1 MKPAMPPSQRFLAWV
16 ILAGVAAWAWL
27 VADAV
32 KRHERRAPAFETS
45 RTALPAE
52 PSLAAQS
59 SRAATSPREGSSR
72 GDFPFLSARVSSIS
86 AGRADAAP
94 WGSPAAFAE
103 IPVPTGS
110 ARPIPK
116 CPSHGV
122 GA

>member
-1 MKPAMPPSQRFLAWV
+1 MKPAMPPSQRVLAWV
-16 ILAGVAAWAWL
+16 ILTGVASWTWL
-27 VADAV
+27 VIDAV
-32 KRHERRAPAFETS
+32 KRHERRAPEFETS
-45 RTALPAE
+45 QSVPADL
-52 PSLAAQS
+52 SLAAQS

-103 IPVPTGS
+103 IPAPTGS
-110 ARPIPK
+110 ARPIPTR
-116 CPSHGV
+116 PSHGA